1 MLLKTQARAAT
12 AFFVGVAL
20 CISTVWAEALDA
32 GANPCVSRSAELGD
46 SAFWANTAVAQYADG
61 DYQAAVTTVDACFGI
76 WGAMAGQQQK
86 KLHDEGEKC
95 PRTGRVSARAKAKIH
110 ENYLMNDVS
119 TALWARAR
127 SLHEL
132 GDIEQA
138 KVTYGRCVYMACGR
152 AWDPKGWFWSPAQ
165 DCANFARK
173 LLSAES

>member
-1 MLLKTQARAAT
+1 MVLKIQARAVA
-12 AFFVGVAL
+12 AFLVGVAL
-20 CISTVWAEALDA
+20 SSAVWAEIPEA

-46 SAFWANTAVAQYADG
+46 SASWANAAVAQYADG
-61 DYQAAVTTVDACFGI
+61 DYEAAVTTVDACFGI
-76 WGAMAGQQQK
+76 WGAKAGQQQK
-86 KLHDEGEKC
+86 KLHEEGAKC

-119 TALWARAR
+119 TALWAKAR
-127 SLHEL
+127 SQHQL

-165 DCANFARK
+165 DCATFARK
-173 LLSAES
+173 LLKTES

>member
-1 MLLKTQARAAT
+1 MVLKIQARAVA
-12 AFFVGVAL
+12 AFLVGVAL
-20 CISTVWAEALDA
+20 SSAVWAEIPDA

-61 DYQAAVTTVDACFGI
+61 DYEAAVTTVDACFGI
-76 WGAMAGQQQK
+76 WGAKAGQQQK
-86 KLHDEGEKC
+86 KVHEEGAKC

-119 TALWARAR
+119 TALWAKAR
-127 SLHEL
+127 SQHQL

-152 AWDPKGWFWSPAQ
+152 AWDPKGGF
-165 DCANFARK
+165 
-173 LLSAES
+173 ESRA

>member
-1 MLLKTQARAAT
+1 MVWKIQARAVA
-12 AFFVGVAL
+12 AFLVGVAL
-20 CISTVWAEALDA
+20 SSAVWAEIPEA

-61 DYQAAVTTVDACFGI
+61 DYEAAVTTVDACFGI
-76 WGAMAGQQQK
+76 WGAKAGQQQK
-86 KLHDEGEKC
+86 KLHEEGTKC

-127 SLHEL
+127 SQHQL

-165 DCANFARK
+165 DCATFARK
-173 LLSAES
+173 LLKTAS

>member
-1 MLLKTQARAAT
+1 MVLKIQARAIA
-12 AFFVGVAL
+12 AFLVGVAL
-20 CISTVWAEALDA
+20 SSAVWAEIPEA
-32 GANPCVSRSAELGD
+32 GANPCVSMSAELGD

-61 DYQAAVTTVDACFGI
+61 DYEAAVTTVDACFGI
-76 WGAMAGQQQK
+76 WGAKAGQQQK
-86 KLHDEGEKC
+86 KLHEEGAKC

-119 TALWARAR
+119 TALWAKAR
-127 SLHEL
+127 SQHQL

-165 DCANFARK
+165 DCATFARK
-173 LLSAES
+173 LLKTES

>member
-1 MLLKTQARAAT
+1 MVLKIQARAVA
-12 AFFVGVAL
+12 AFLVGVAL
-20 CISTVWAEALDA
+20 SSAVWAEIPEA
-32 GANPCVSRSAELGD
+32 GANPCVSMSAELGD

-61 DYQAAVTTVDACFGI
+61 DYEAAVTTVDACFGI
-76 WGAMAGQQQK
+76 WGAKAGQQQK
-86 KLHDEGEKC
+86 KLHEEGAKC

-119 TALWARAR
+119 TALWAKAR
-127 SLHEL
+127 SQHQL

-165 DCANFARK
+165 DCATFARK
-173 LLSAES
+173 LLKTES

>member
-1 MLLKTQARAAT
+1 MVLKIQARAVA
-12 AFFVGVAL
+12 AFLVGVAL
-20 CISTVWAEALDA
+20 SSAVWAEIPEA

-61 DYQAAVTTVDACFGI
+61 DYEAAVTTVDACFGI
-76 WGAMAGQQQK
+76 WGAKAGQQQK
-86 KLHDEGEKC
+86 KLHEEGAKC
-95 PRTGRVSARAKAKIH
+95 PRTGRVSARATAKIH

-119 TALWARAR
+119 TALWAKAR
-127 SLHEL
+127 SQHQL

-165 DCANFARK
+165 DCATFARK
-173 LLSAES
+173 LLKTES

>member
-1 MLLKTQARAAT
+1 MVLKIQARAVA
-12 AFFVGVAL
+12 AFLVGVAL
-20 CISTVWAEALDA
+20 SSAVWAEIPEA

-61 DYQAAVTTVDACFGI
+61 DYEAAVTTVDACFGI
-76 WGAMAGQQQK
+76 WGAKAGQQQK
-86 KLHDEGEKC
+86 KLHEEGTKC
-95 PRTGRVSARAKAKIH
+95 PRTGRVSARAEAKIH

-119 TALWARAR
+119 TALWAKAR
-127 SLHEL
+127 SQHQL

-165 DCANFARK
+165 DCATFARK
-173 LLSAES
+173 LLKTES

>member
-1 MLLKTQARAAT
+1 MVLKIQARAVAV
-12 AFFVGVAL
+12 FLLGVAL
-20 CISTVWAEALDA
+20 SSAEWAEIPEA

-61 DYQAAVTTVDACFGI
+61 DYEAAVTTVDACFGI
-76 WGAMAGQQQK
+76 WGAKAGQQQK
-86 KLHDEGEKC
+86 KLHEEGTKC

-119 TALWARAR
+119 TALWAKAR
-127 SLHEL
+127 SQHQL

-165 DCANFARK
+165 DCATFARK
-173 LLSAES
+173 LLKTAS

>member
-1 MLLKTQARAAT
+1 MVLKIQARAVA
-12 AFFVGVAL
+12 AFLVGVAL
-20 CISTVWAEALDA
+20 SSAVWAEIPEA
-32 GANPCVSRSAELGD
+32 GANLCVSRSAELGD

-61 DYQAAVTTVDACFGI
+61 DYEAAVTTVDACFGI
-76 WGAMAGQQQK
+76 WGAKAGQQQK
-86 KLHDEGEKC
+86 KLHEEGTKC

-119 TALWARAR
+119 TALWAKAR
-127 SLHEL
+127 SQHEL

-165 DCANFARK
+165 DCATFARK
-173 LLSAES
+173 LLKTAS

>member
-1 MLLKTQARAAT
+1 MVLKIQARAVA
-12 AFFVGVAL
+12 AFLLGVAL
-20 CISTVWAEALDA
+20 SSAVWAEIPEA

-61 DYQAAVTTVDACFGI
+61 DYEAAVTTVDACFGI
-76 WGAMAGQQQK
+76 WGAKAGQQQK
-86 KLHDEGEKC
+86 KLHEEGTKC

-119 TALWARAR
+119 TALWAKAR
-127 SLHEL
+127 SHHQL

-165 DCANFARK
+165 DCATFARK
-173 LLSAES
+173 LLKTAS

>member
-1 MLLKTQARAAT
+1 MVLKIQARAVA
-12 AFFVGVAL
+12 AFLVGVAL
-20 CISTVWAEALDA
+20 SSAVWAEIPEA
-32 GANPCVSRSAELGD
+32 GANPCLSRSAELGD

-61 DYQAAVTTVDACFGI
+61 DYEAAVTTVDACFGI
-76 WGAMAGQQQK
+76 WGAKAGQQQK
-86 KLHDEGEKC
+86 KLHEEGTKC

-119 TALWARAR
+119 TALWAKAR
-127 SLHEL
+127 SQHQL

-165 DCANFARK
+165 DCATFARK
-173 LLSAES
+173 LLKTES

>member
-1 MLLKTQARAAT
+1 MVLKIQARAVA
-12 AFFVGVAL
+12 AFLLGVAL
-20 CISTVWAEALDA
+20 SSAVWAEIPEA

-61 DYQAAVTTVDACFGI
+61 DYEAAVTTVDACFGI
-76 WGAMAGQQQK
+76 WGAKAGQQQK
-86 KLHDEGEKC
+86 KLHEEGTKC

-119 TALWARAR
+119 TALWAKAR
-127 SLHEL
+127 SQHQL

-165 DCANFARK
+165 DCATFARK
-173 LLSAES
+173 LLKTES

>member
-1 MLLKTQARAAT
+1 MVLKIQARAVA
-12 AFFVGVAL
+12 AFLVGVAL
-20 CISTVWAEALDA
+20 SSAVWAEIPEA

-61 DYQAAVTTVDACFGI
+61 DYEAAVTTVDACFGI
-76 WGAMAGQQQK
+76 WGAKAGQQQK
-86 KLHDEGEKC
+86 KLHEEGAKC

-119 TALWARAR
+119 TALWAKAR
-127 SLHEL
+127 SQHQL

-152 AWDPKGWFWSPAQ
+152 AWDPNGWFWSPAE
-165 DCANFARK
+165 DCATFARK
-173 LLSAES
+173 LLKTES

>member
-1 MLLKTQARAAT
+1 MVWKIQARAVA
-12 AFFVGVAL
+12 AFLVGVAL
-20 CISTVWAEALDA
+20 SSAVWAEIPEA

-61 DYQAAVTTVDACFGI
+61 EYEAAVTTVDACFGI
-76 WGAMAGQQQK
+76 WGAKAGQQQK
-86 KLHDEGEKC
+86 KLHEEGTKC

-119 TALWARAR
+119 TALWAKAR
-127 SLHEL
+127 SHHQL

-152 AWDPKGWFWSPAQ
+152 AWDPKGWFWSPTE
-165 DCANFARK
+165 DCAAFARK
-173 LLSAES
+173 LLKTES

>member
-1 MLLKTQARAAT
+1 MVLKIQACAVAAFLL
-12 AFFVGVAL
+12 GVAL
-20 CISTVWAEALDA
+20 SSVVWAEIPEA

-46 SAFWANTAVAQYADG
+46 SAFWANTGVAQYADG
-61 DYQAAVTTVDACFGI
+61 DYEAAVTTVDACFGI
-76 WGAMAGQQQK
+76 WGAKAGQQQK
-86 KLHDEGEKC
+86 KLHEEGAKC

-119 TALWARAR
+119 TALWAKAR
-127 SLHEL
+127 SQHQL

-165 DCANFARK
+165 DCATFARK
-173 LLSAES
+173 LLKTES

>member
-1 MLLKTQARAAT
+1 MVLKIQARAVA
-12 AFFVGVAL
+12 AFLVGVAL
-20 CISTVWAEALDA
+20 SSAVWAEIPEA

-46 SAFWANTAVAQYADG
+46 SAFWANTAVAQYAGG
-61 DYQAAVTTVDACFGI
+61 DYEAAVTTVDACFSI
-76 WGAMAGQQQK
+76 WGAKAGQQQK
-86 KLHDEGEKC
+86 KLHEEGTKC

-119 TALWARAR
+119 TALWAKAR
-127 SLHEL
+127 SQHQL

-165 DCANFARK
+165 DCATFARK
-173 LLSAES
+173 LLKTES

>member
-20 CISTVWAEALDA
+20 CISTVWAEASDA

-61 DYQAAVTTVDACFGI
+61 DYEAAVTTVDACFGI
-76 WGAMAGQQQK
+76 WGAKAGQQQK
-86 KLHDEGEKC
+86 KLHEEGTKC
-95 PRTGRVSARAKAKIH
+95 PRTG

-119 TALWARAR
+119 TALWAKAR
-127 SLHEL
+127 SQHQL

-165 DCANFARK
+165 DCATFARK
-173 LLSAES
+173 LLKTAS